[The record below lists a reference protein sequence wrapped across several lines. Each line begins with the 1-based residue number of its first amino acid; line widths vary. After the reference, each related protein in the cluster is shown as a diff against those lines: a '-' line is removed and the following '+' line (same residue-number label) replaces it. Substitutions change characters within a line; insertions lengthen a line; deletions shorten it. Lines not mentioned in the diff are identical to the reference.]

1 MEVPFIHQNLK
12 VNRRQERE
20 VTEYVHM
27 DASIINTQTR
37 TPHRHSLSHNNTA
50 LLDLYSIFEWSACGL
65 SSDALWKQASEW
77 ASPFRALV
85 KILLEKAGDMK

>member
-1 MEVPFIHQNLK
+1 
-12 VNRRQERE
+12 
-20 VTEYVHM
+20 M

-50 LLDLYSIFEWSACGL
+50 LLDLYSIFEWSVCGSL
-65 SSDALWKQASEW
+65 NGVLRKQGSER

-85 KILLEKAGDMK
+85 KLLLEKAGDMKQQQEDQLRKPSYGWIGS